1 MSLSRKPRPLAVV
14 ADPPDRGDRGDRAV
28 GGDRGDRGGPGVS
41 AAPLAEQ
48 ALAYVDDLYGLA
60 RHLCP
65 TQSDAEDIVQETFA
79 RALGGV
85 ARLAPGSNL
94 RAWLFRILRNCFI
107 DQARRKKIVLE
118 ISDDTVGDRSANEVW
133 DAQSLDQLRYLAAS
147 DLERA
152 LATLPHELRIIVLL
166 DAQGFSEA
174 EIAEIARCAQ
184 GTVKSRLSRARARL
198 RGVLRGGAPGEGGS
212 T

>member
-1 MSLSRKPRPLAVV
+1 MLSRKQRPLAVV
-14 ADPPDRGDRGDRAV
+14 AAGRPDPADPPDPAG
-28 GGDRGDRGGPGVS
+28 S
-41 AAPLAEQ
+41 LAEQ
-48 ALAYVDDLYGLA
+48 ALAHVDELYGLA
-60 RHLCP
+60 RHLCA
-65 TQSDAEDIVQETFA
+65 TTSDAEDIVQETYA

-118 ISDDTVGDRSANEVW
+118 ISDDGVADRSAHEVW
-133 DAQSLDQLRYLAAS
+133 DTAGLDQLRYLAAA

-152 LATLPHELRIIVLL
+152 LATLPLELRFIVLL
-166 DAQGFSEA
+166 DAQGFHEA

-184 GTVKSRLSRARARL
+184 GTVKSRLFRARARL
-198 RGVLRGGAPGEGGS
+198 RAALQGDPR
-212 T
+212 

>member
-1 MSLSRKPRPLAVV
+1 MLSRKPRPLAVV
-14 ADPPDRGDRGDRAV
+14 GRSDPAAPADPGA
-28 GGDRGDRGGPGVS
+28 S
-41 AAPLAEQ
+41 LAEQ
-48 ALAYVDDLYGLA
+48 ALAHVDELYGLA
-60 RHLCP
+60 RHLCAS
-65 TQSDAEDIVQETFA
+65 TSDAEDIVQETYA

-118 ISDDTVGDRSANEVW
+118 IADEGVADHPTHEVW
-133 DAQSLDQLRYLAAS
+133 DTAALDQLRYLAAA

-152 LATLPHELRIIVLL
+152 LATLSVELRFIVLL
-166 DAQGFSEA
+166 DAQGFHEA
-174 EIAEIARCAQ
+174 EIAEIARCAP

-198 RGVLRGGAPGEGGS
+198 RAVLQEGLR
-212 T
+212 

>member
-1 MSLSRKPRPLAVV
+1 MSLSRKPRLAVV
-14 ADPPDRGDRGDRAV
+14 GDPPEPTG
-28 GGDRGDRGGPGVS
+28 S
-41 AAPLAEQ
+41 LAEQ
-48 ALAYVDDLYGLA
+48 ALAHVDELYGLA
-60 RHLCP
+60 RHLCS
-65 TQSDAEDIVQETFA
+65 TTSDAEDIVQETYA

-85 ARLAPGSNL
+85 ARFVPGSNL

-118 ISDDTVGDRSANEVW
+118 ISDDSVADRPASEVW
-133 DAQSLDQLRYLAAS
+133 DAAALDQLRYIAAA

-152 LATLPHELRIIVLL
+152 LAALPIELRFIVLL

-174 EIAEIARCAQ
+174 EVADIARCAP

-198 RGVLRGGAPGEGGS
+198 RTILQEGR
-212 T
+212 

>member
-1 MSLSRKPRPLAVV
+1 MFLPRKPRLAVV
-14 ADPPDRGDRGDRAV
+14 TEGADRADEV
-28 GGDRGDRGGPGVS
+28 
-41 AAPLAEQ
+41 PLAEQ
-48 ALAYVDDLYGLA
+48 ALAHVDELYGLA
-60 RHLCP
+60 RHLCAS
-65 TQSDAEDIVQETFA
+65 TSDAEDIVQETYA

-85 ARLAPGSNL
+85 ARLTPGANL

-118 ISDDTVGDRSANEVW
+118 ISDDTVEQRSTNEVW
-133 DAQSLDQLRYLAAS
+133 DHAALDQLRYLAAA

-152 LATLPHELRIIVLL
+152 LATLPHEMRLIVLC

-174 EIAEIARCAQ
+174 EIADIARCAP

-198 RGVLRGGAPGEGGS
+198 RAVLHDTTSGPRGRS
-212 T
+212 

>member
-14 ADPPDRGDRGDRAV
+14 ADRADRA
-28 GGDRGDRGGPGVS
+28 DP
-41 AAPLAEQ
+41 APSLAEQ
-48 ALAYVDDLYGLA
+48 ALEHADELYGLA
-60 RHLCP
+60 RHLCS
-65 TQSDAEDIVQETFA
+65 TTSDAEDIVQETYA

-85 ARLAPGSNL
+85 ARLTPGSNL

-107 DQARRKKIVLE
+107 DQARRRKIVLE
-118 ISDDTVGDRSANEVW
+118 ISDDTVGERSANEVW
-133 DAQSLDQLRYLAAS
+133 DQAALDQLRYLAAA

-152 LATLPHELRIIVLL
+152 LATLPHELRFIVLL

-174 EIAEIARCAQ
+174 EIADIARCAP

-198 RGVLRGGAPGEGGS
+198 RAVLHGHAPSERGS
-212 T
+212 S

>member
-1 MSLSRKPRPLAVV
+1 MLLSRKPRLAVV
-14 ADPPDRGDRGDRAV
+14 ADRDRGD
-28 GGDRGDRGGPGVS
+28 GPT
-41 AAPLAEQ
+41 LAEQ
-48 ALAYVDDLYGLA
+48 ALDHVDELYGLA
-60 RHLCP
+60 RHLCAS
-65 TQSDAEDIVQETFA
+65 TSDAEDIVQETYA

-85 ARLAPGSNL
+85 ARLQPGSNL

-118 ISDDTVGDRSANEVW
+118 IADDTIGERTASEGW
-133 DAQSLDQLRYLAAS
+133 DTGSLDQLRYLAAA

-152 LATLPHELRIIVLL
+152 LITLPVELRFIVLL

-174 EIAEIARCAQ
+174 EVADIARCAP

-198 RGVLRGGAPGEGGS
+198 RTALRDPGEPVS
-212 T
+212 EDKP

>member
-1 MSLSRKPRPLAVV
+1 MSPSRKPRTLAVV
-14 ADPPDRGDRGDRAV
+14 ADRAEPD
-28 GGDRGDRGGPGVS
+28 
-41 AAPLAEQ
+41 APLAEQ
-48 ALAYVDDLYGLA
+48 ALEHADELYGLA
-60 RHLCP
+60 RHLCS
-65 TQSDAEDIVQETFA
+65 TTSDAEDIVQETYV

-85 ARLAPGSNL
+85 TRLPPGANL

-118 ISDDTVGDRSANEVW
+118 ICDDTVGERGATEGW
-133 DAQSLDQLRYLAAS
+133 DQVALEQLRYLAAA

-152 LATLPHELRIIVLL
+152 LATLPHELRFIVLL

-174 EIAEIARCAQ
+174 EVADIARCAP

-198 RGVLRGGAPGEGGS
+198 RAVLRGGAPGERGGS
-212 T
+212 